1 MPPFFPLSR
10 VTSLYKIRKGLITSY
25 EAEANGHVTFTSRD
39 FATLT
44 IDGGNPAATAVSDNS
59 SAARVRRVLMNQTL
73 GDALQINGPIGEDL
87 WKDASEVIIEK
98 NEASDEAI
106 QMNYAVPDDV
116 FREILRVR
124 QPALRDAVVEVD

>member
-1 MPPFFPLSR
+1 
-10 VTSLYKIRKGLITSY
+10 
-25 EAEANGHVTFTSRD
+25 
-39 FATLT
+39 
-44 IDGGNPAATAVSDNS
+44 
-59 SAARVRRVLMNQTL
+59 MNQTL